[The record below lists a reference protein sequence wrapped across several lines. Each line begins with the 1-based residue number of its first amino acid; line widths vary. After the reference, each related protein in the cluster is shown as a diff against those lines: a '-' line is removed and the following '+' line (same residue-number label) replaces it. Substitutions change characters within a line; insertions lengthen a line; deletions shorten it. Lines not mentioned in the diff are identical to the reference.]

1 MLNMKKLLTKMAEA
15 IATIPTALS
24 QLTEDTTHRTVTDT
38 EKTTWNNKIDAES
51 DFFITKEYPYSY
63 SNLNAGAGLNISAT
77 QFDFHRPT
85 GYVPIA
91 VLRMTS
97 GSVNVSVIGVNIL
110 ATGSVAAMS
119 LYNHSNAARSYT
131 ASITILYAK
140 SSLVTAQ

>member
-38 EKTTWNNKIDAES
+38 EKTTWNNKIDEEA

-63 SNLNAGAGLNISAT
+63 SNLNAGSGLNISAT
-77 QFDFHRPT
+77 QLGFLRPT

-110 ATGSVAAMS
+110 ATGSISAMV
-119 LYNHSNAARSYT
+119 LYNHSSAARSYT

>member
-51 DFFITKEYPYSY
+51 DFFITKEYTYAYS
-63 SNLNAGAGLNISAT
+63 LNAGAALNITAT
-77 QFDFHRPT
+77 NFGFSRPT

-91 VLRMTS
+91 VLRTTS
-97 GSVNVSVIGVNIL
+97 GTVNVSVIATNIQI
-110 ATGSVAAMS
+110 TGSGAAMTI
-119 LYNHSNAARSYT
+119 YNHSNAVRSYT
-131 ASITILYAK
+131 ATITILYAK